1 MNLQTPAPTIDL
13 GTVKERQH
21 AAWGSGD
28 YARIGTTLQIVGE
41 TLCEAADVRSNHR
54 VPMSPPV
61 TAMPRLPQR
70 VVSLMSY
77 RPTTLRRCSIAAAS
91 VPRPSDFRSRFSE
104 PMRQIFPSRRGDS
117 MWFSRPSE

>member
-41 TLCEAADVRSNHR
+41 TLCEAADVRSCR
-54 VPMSPPV
+54 S
-61 TAMPRLPQR
+61 
-70 VVSLMSY
+70 VS
-77 RPTTLRRCSIAAAS
+77 
-91 VPRPSDFRSRFSE
+91 FR
-104 PMRQIFPSRRGDS
+104 
-117 MWFSRPSE
+117 